1 MLRVQIS
8 ESMSRHERFHIIEGM
23 SLEVCGP
30 SRSSS
35 AKICREHYEAS
46 PNKGWCAV
54 RKTYYCGIIHT
65 LCYPEGRIRLF

>member
-8 ESMSRHERFHIIEGM
+8 ESMSRHERFHIIDGM

-35 AKICREHYEAS
+35 AKIVGSITKLH
-46 PNKGWCAV
+46 
-54 RKTYYCGIIHT
+54 
-65 LCYPEGRIRLF
+65 RIKAGVPYGKRITVE